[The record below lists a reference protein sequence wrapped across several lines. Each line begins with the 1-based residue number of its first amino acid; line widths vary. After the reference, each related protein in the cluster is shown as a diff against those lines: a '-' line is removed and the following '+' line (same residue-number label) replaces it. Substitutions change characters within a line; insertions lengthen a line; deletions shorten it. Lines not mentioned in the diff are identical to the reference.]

1 MSAFKSRFRILSTG
15 FRYPESRLFYGRAS
29 LFFDRIEL
37 TGLGLSGRHLM
48 VIALDDIREFEPAQT
63 KNNLLSLRLK
73 NDETIELVL
82 NQHTLWEQYLSSR
95 LAWRNRL
102 ENPPI
107 SSHEQTFVI
116 GETAGVSQA
125 MS

>member
-1 MSAFKSRFRILSTG
+1 
-15 FRYPESRLFYGRAS
+15 
-29 LFFDRIEL
+29 
-37 TGLGLSGRHLM
+37 M
-48 VIALDDIREFEPAQT
+48 VIPLDDIQGFELTQAK
-63 KNNLLSLRLK
+63 KNPLSLRLK

-82 NQHTLWEQYLSSR
+82 NQHSLWEQYLSSR

-107 SSHEQTFVI
+107 SLHEQTFML
-116 GETAGVSQA
+116 GDTADVSQA